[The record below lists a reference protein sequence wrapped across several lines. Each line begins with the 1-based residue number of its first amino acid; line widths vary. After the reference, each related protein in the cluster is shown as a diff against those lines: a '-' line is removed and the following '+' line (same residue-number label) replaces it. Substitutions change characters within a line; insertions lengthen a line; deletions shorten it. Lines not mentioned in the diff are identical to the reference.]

1 MQLQELFALRGKLP
15 RKTKLVIEIGGMC
28 LFLLLWSLIA
38 AFELVPP
45 KILPPPLK
53 VLSSFYELHFEDA
66 LVRNALYSLSLNLF
80 GLLEA
85 AIISIPIGFLIGLY
99 PIFKASAER
108 SLNMARYVPLTAFI
122 GIFVAWFGIDSNMK
136 VQFLAAAIVLYLIPV
151 VVQRVEEVEEVYVQT
166 VKTLGATQWQAIRTV
181 FIPSVL
187 SRVYSDIVILAALS
201 WTYIVVAE
209 MVNSNGGGIGALSYI
224 AGRQSRTDKVYA
236 LVLTIVL
243 IGYILDKA
251 FILLDRIMFG
261 FKYVKK

>member
-1 MQLQELFALRGKLP
+1 M
-15 RKTKLVIEIGGMC
+15 GGMG

-53 VLSSFYELHFEDA
+53 VLTSFYELHFDDA
-66 LVRNALYSLSLNLF
+66 LIRNAMYSLSLNLL
-80 GLLEA
+80 GLFEA
-85 AIISIPIGFLIGLY
+85 TVISIPIGFLIGLY
-99 PIFKASAER
+99 PIFKATTER
-108 SLNMARYVPLTAFI
+108 SLNMARYVPLTAFV

-136 VQFLAAAIVLYLIPV
+136 VQFLAAAIILYLIPV

-166 VKTLGATQWQAIRTV
+166 VRTLGASTWQTIKTV

-187 SRVYSDIVILAALS
+187 SRVFKDIMILAALS

-236 LVLTIVL
+236 LVLTIVF
-243 IGYILDKA
+243 IGYVLDKA
-251 FILLDRIMFG
+251 FILFDRIAFG
-261 FKYVKK
+261 YKYVKK